1 VFAVLEDFLCL
12 LMVARPSYSQPGT
25 TKEIGRKRPESRPLL
40 TWMKDGY
47 ARQSHAMCMYDH
59 LNQYMNWGGARTT
72 GTSLKE
78 EARGE
83 EIMY

>member
-1 VFAVLEDFLCL
+1 
-12 LMVARPSYSQPGT
+12 
-25 TKEIGRKRPESRPLL
+25 
-40 TWMKDGY
+40 MKDGY